1 MLDWVRI
8 KKFCE
13 LSGYSDD
20 AVRAKIS
27 QGVWREGI
35 VWKTP
40 PNSRDVLISQSGY
53 DAWVEGQES
62 ALLAQRQSRWTS
74 AGRASG
80 AGNVYGL
87 SPRLR
92 TSSGPQD

>member
-62 ALLAQRQSRWTS
+62 ALLVQRQSKWTS
-74 AGRASG
+74 AGRVSG

-87 SPRLR
+87 SPRQR
-92 TSSGPQD
+92 TSNGPQD